1 MAGKITALDLIKAHQ
16 TQKLMDAGSAV
27 VNRNNEPYKKVDETR
42 KAGTLIQN
50 IADTPATA
58 LDMQK
63 KKEDRAEGLFGT
75 EAEQKARDAR
85 KALQEYKLTD
95 EYKKNQKKI
104 QQDQYVKGML
114 FGVRPEYEADDKEK
128 KLQKD
133 IDYWQGQVQQE
144 RDAKTT
150 QRDMDAIENWSDE
163 DKAALE
169 QYISDKQSAFVQS
182 LNPAATGLP
191 ADFESNPLIAK
202 YGRQR
207 LDQIAS
213 SYQRQQNKQKYE
225 IAEQLGRDTTDG
237 GFLGSILPNAQSVA
251 ANLADTLL
259 SPLTRIAQS
268 NVGRDDRYSTLDPY
282 AGGQA
287 VAYAAGVREETAK
300 NIAGSEEGV
309 QITDGITGREAL
321 ALGYQGGMAA
331 LDTGARILASGGKYA
346 APAVGAGLAALGSFN
361 QTLRQASEQGADPG
375 QAIALATV
383 NSGIEAL
390 TEKLPLDELFK
401 MAKGGAKPAAK
412 VIGNILKQAGIE
424 ILEEEASLIGTI
436 LAEAAILQEESSYNQ
451 QVMQA
456 LSNGATEEEARTQ
469 ANRALLAEAI
479 NTAIVSGISGAASAA
494 GAEYAGARFVGNP
507 ETGVQ
512 TQVQEQMSD
521 QMQQGTQEAQSQP
534 EQDNWMAK
542 TYREAMGETQ
552 KTAASEETTVNV
564 RSAKTALTEENKAKK
579 TLAYTLAS
587 NLDSVRDMQPVS
599 QLTGKELNDRSMKLS
614 DQIAA
619 FFRKLGNKVTRNGFG
634 DVELGEYGVG
644 GMLNHKPLNRAKALS
659 VAAVPDVIRSG
670 RQINYEPNWKGRSYE
685 SYTFAGP
692 VTVNGTTV
700 YVAAVVDKRPDNK
713 FYLSEMVDSEGNY
726 VRIEESP
733 SGNSKNELPMGPEH
747 QQGRDYAGPK
757 ELSEGSNPSANAE
770 PTLLPKNSIPN
781 NSKDVNGNLGSAQQA
796 DTETG
801 VQTGASNVQQ
811 QSPEGGQVK
820 GVGAAERNFSGV
832 AAYEDMLTDDNVQR
846 QRTGAVRDVEM
857 PKKDSDGR
865 RVTEF
870 AGNAVSAGVTPD
882 PMADAI
888 KSLVGDKKLSFD
900 TRTNKQSLENAASDI
915 NARGEDTVAREIA
928 EHAANKAVV
937 DGDIEKGMVLYAQYA
952 NDPKTQDE
960 ASSLF
965 LDMAALAN
973 MSGRNLQLFSLMKR
987 MTPEGQL
994 MTVRKNIEKSIADIN
1009 KGRSVGKQIVYVPG
1023 QKNMDAAKTV
1033 AQKRKVEIDQAL
1045 EQNFLDAKTDEQR
1058 KAALD
1063 DIYKNV
1069 AVQIKPTLGEAWDAW
1084 RNLAMLGNFK
1094 THERNFA
1101 STAAFK
1107 PYTTVKRAIGT
1118 ALESVFLKQED
1129 RTKSLVGIS
1138 KEAHD
1143 LVDWAKKDAKSE
1155 DVKRL
1160 LGGTGTAGDDAR
1172 SAIQDYRKILP
1183 GALDT
1188 ARKKNLELMEAEDFF
1203 FKRSEYAVSLAT
1215 FLKARGYN
1223 IKQVQA
1229 GQVPRGV
1236 LDAGRQYAV
1245 KEAQKATFND
1255 RNRLSDAISKLNN
1268 VKNDGG
1274 GAVVNIIRKGIVPF
1288 LKTPANV
1295 VARVAEY
1302 NPVSL
1307 AKTLVTAK
1315 GDIDSGRK
1323 SAADVIDEISAG
1335 LTGSAA
1341 MVLGAALSEGLI
1353 PGAELIGAIED
1364 EDEKREG
1371 AQEYSIRIGEKYY
1384 SVAWLAPAMI
1394 PLFMG
1399 ANIRQ
1404 KFNNMGDAVDG
1415 WDMVEAL
1422 AKATGDALNPLLE
1435 LSMLSSL
1442 SDIVQKVKYEET
1454 PGDMLM
1460 TGLINAATS
1469 YFTQG
1474 IPTVFGQ
1481 IEQAT
1486 ETEKKSTYVNTDNK
1500 VERMVKTA
1508 VSGATKRLPGDL
1520 YQTTKRD
1527 EWGEPVKNPDDW
1539 TSQAFNAFFNPVTTS
1554 TRKTDEVTKEIT
1566 RLNKSQPE
1574 SVTPPTASKTISYTD
1589 RQGNAHKDV
1598 RLTEEQFQT
1607 LAETQGKTAKAILD
1621 TMIASKDYAAL
1632 TDTQKAEAIRT
1643 AYSYARKTGEI
1654 AAIGEEHTGYG
1665 DAWMMEMEQGKE
1677 AEYIIRR
1684 VTKSELTGAMDAL
1697 DTAWDKDY
1705 DQTGRSDD
1713 LKWAYDTFKA
1723 MTADARKDVEERI
1736 TGTTAKYIEARDK
1749 GVSHEAF
1756 VKAAENVNKAKGTG
1770 SNGTVRD
1777 IDRRAAIANTY
1788 GLTEKQIDTIMKA
1801 YMGDYDPENGKTEKS
1816 ELKYDYIRQELGLS
1830 PKAYTETYRAHLD
1843 NSKKKE
1849 KIAAIMALGYDKK
1862 TATKLYNVYAGRT
1875 DVVKWYES
1883 Q

>member
-1 MAGKITALDLIKAHQ
+1 MAKTSSQIAAERKLVSDYRNAVHQQQMAGVAEKNAARTL
-16 TQKLMDAGSAV
+16 AV
-27 VNRNNEPYKKVDETR
+27 LR
-42 KAGTLIQN
+42 KGIAGTSDPVKKAELSRAAQSVTDGYKQTV
-50 IADTPATA
+50 AGQKKSGPKTVQD
-58 LDMQK
+58 LQK

-75 EAEQKARDAR
+75 EAERKARDAR
-85 KALQEYKLTD
+85 KALQEYTLTD

-104 QQDQYVKGML
+104 QQDQYVKGIL
-114 FGVRPEYEADDKEK
+114 FGIKPEYEADDKEK
-128 KLQKD
+128 QLQKD
-133 IDYWQGQVQQE
+133 LDYWDGQVQQE

-150 QRDMDAIENWSDE
+150 QRDMAAMESWSDE

-169 QYISDKQSAFVQS
+169 QYISDRETAFVQS
-182 LNPAATGLP
+182 FSPFATGLP
-191 ADFESNPLIAK
+191 ADYESNPLIAK
-202 YGRQR
+202 YGRAR

-213 SYQRQQNKQKYE
+213 SYQRMKNQQEYE
-225 IAEQLGRDTTDG
+225 AAQQTGRESADKGAIAAIGANAA
-237 GFLGSILPNAQSVA
+237 SIG

-259 SPLTRIAQS
+259 NPLERIAQGA
-268 NVGRDDRYSTLDPY
+268 VGRDDRYSTLDPY

-287 VAYAAGVREETAK
+287 AAYASGVRDETAK

-309 QITDGITGREAL
+309 QVTDGITGREAL
-321 ALGYQGGMAA
+321 ALGYQGGMSAA
-331 LDTGARILASGGKYA
+331 DSVARGLIGGT
-346 APAVGAGLAALGSFN
+346 PVVGAGLAALGSFN
-361 QTLRQASEQGADPG
+361 QTLRQASEQGASPE
-375 QAIALATV
+375 QAVKLATV
-383 NSGIEAL
+383 NSAL
-390 TEKLPLDELFK
+390 EMATEKLPLDELFK
-401 MAKGGAKPAAK
+401 VAKGGAKPAAK

-424 ILEEEASLIGTI
+424 IAEEEASLIGTT
-436 LAEAAILQEESSYNQ
+436 LAEAAILQEKSDYNQ
-451 QVMQA
+451 RIMIA
-456 LSNGATEEEARTQ
+456 RIAGATQEQAKAR

-479 NTAIVSGISGAASAA
+479 HTAIVSGISGAASGA
-494 GAEYAGARFVGNP
+494 GAEYAAASYVGTP
-507 ETGVQ
+507 ETEVQ
-512 TQVQEQMSD
+512 TEAQEQMPD

-542 TYREAMGETQ
+542 TFREAMGEKQ
-552 KTAASEETTVNV
+552 KTAASE
-564 RSAKTALTEENKAKK
+564 K
-579 TLAYTLAS
+579 
-587 NLDSVRDMQPVS
+587 
-599 QLTGKELNDRSMKLS
+599 
-614 DQIAA
+614 
-619 FFRKLGNKVTRNGFG
+619 
-634 DVELGEYGVG
+634 
-644 GMLNHKPLNRAKALS
+644 
-659 VAAVPDVIRSG
+659 AAVTTKSASKGSG
-670 RQINYEPNWKGRSYE
+670 
-685 SYTFAGP
+685 A
-692 VTVNGTTV
+692 
-700 YVAAVVDKRPDNK
+700 
-713 FYLSEMVDSEGNY
+713 
-726 VRIEESP
+726 
-733 SGNSKNELPMGPEH
+733 
-747 QQGRDYAGPK
+747 YA
-757 ELSEGSNPSANAE
+757 
-770 PTLLPKNSIPN
+770 
-781 NSKDVNGNLGSAQQA
+781 
-796 DTETG
+796 
-801 VQTGASNVQQ
+801 
-811 QSPEGGQVK
+811 EGGQVK
-820 GVGAAERNFSGV
+820 GTGAAERNFSGV
-832 AAYEDMLTDDNVQR
+832 AAYEDMLADDNVQR
-846 QRTGAVRDVEM
+846 QRPGAVRDVEM

-870 AGNAVSAGVTPD
+870 SSNVVSAGVTPD

-900 TRTNKQSLENAASDI
+900 TRTNKQSLENAADAIREQGDTAVISALHT
-915 NARGEDTVAREIA
+915 NAE
-928 EHAANKAVV
+928 NKTIV
-937 DGDIEKGMVLYAQYA
+937 DGDIEKGLVLYAQYA
-952 NDPKTQDE
+952 NDPDPKSQET
-960 ASSLF
+960 ASQII
-965 LDMAALAN
+965 LDMGAIAN

-1009 KGRSVGKQIVYVPG
+1009 KGRSAGKQIVYVPG
-1023 QKNMDAAKTV
+1023 QKKMDAAKTV

-1094 THERNFA
+1094 THERNFV

-1118 ALESVFLKQED
+1118 ALESVFLKQEN

-1143 LVDWAKKDAKSE
+1143 LADWAKKDAKSE

-1160 LGGTGTAGDDAR
+1160 LGGAGTAGDDAR

-1188 ARKKNLELMEAEDFF
+1188 VRKKNLQLMEAADFV

-1245 KEAQKATFND
+1245 REAQKATFND
-1255 RNRLSDAISKLNN
+1255 RNKLSDTLSKLNQLAEE
-1268 VKNDGG
+1268 KGG
-1274 GAVVNIIRKGIVPF
+1274 PTYHIISKGIFPF
-1288 LKTPANV
+1288 LKAPANI

-1302 NPVSL
+1302 NPVAL
-1307 AKTLVTAK
+1307 GKTLLTAK
-1315 GDIDSGRK
+1315 ADIDSGRK

-1341 MVLGAALSEGLI
+1341 MVLGAALRAGMV
-1353 PGAELIGAIED
+1353 PGIKLVGAIED
-1364 EDEKREG
+1364 EDELREG
-1371 AQEYSIRIGEKYY
+1371 AQAYSIQIGDRYY

-1394 PLFMG
+1394 PLFIG
-1399 ANIRQ
+1399 ANLYD
-1404 KFNNMGDAVDG
+1404 KFSNMDDAVDG
-1415 WDMVEAL
+1415 WDAMQAFAEAT
-1422 AKATGDALNPLLE
+1422 AGSLNPMLE

-1454 PGDMLM
+1454 PGDMVM
-1460 TGLINAATS
+1460 TALLNAATS

-1598 RLTEEQFQT
+1598 RLTEEQYQT
-1607 LAETQGKTAKAILD
+1607 LAETQGKTAKAILEN
-1621 TMIASKDYAAL
+1621 MINSKDYAAL
-1632 TDTQKAEAIRT
+1632 TDAQKAEAIRT
-1643 AYSYARKTGEI
+1643 AYSYARKTGEM
-1654 AAIGEEHTGYG
+1654 AAIGKNHTGY
-1665 DAWMMEMEQGKE
+1665 DEAWMMEMEQGKE
-1677 AEYIIRR
+1677 AEYIIRKAVR
-1684 VTKSELTGAMDAL
+1684 DNLNGAMESFSTARKKKY
-1697 DTAWDKDY
+1697 DTTTAENEM
-1705 DQTGRSDD
+1705 Q
-1713 LKWAYDTFKA
+1713 WAYDAFKA
-1723 MTADARKDVEERI
+1723 MSEGARSEISESADSSA
-1736 TGTTAKYIEARDK
+1736 ANYIEARDA
-1749 GVSHEAF
+1749 GVSHDKYLDVSNLLVGIVPEKGKKEA
-1756 VKAAENVNKAKGTG
+1756 
-1770 SNGTVRD
+1770 SD
-1777 IDRRAAIANTY
+1777 IQKSEAIMKTS
-1788 GLTEKQIDTIMKA
+1788 GLTAKQKELLVKQQVSDAQDKNID
-1801 YMGDYDPENGKTEKS
+1801 
-1816 ELKYDYIRQELGLS
+1816 ELK
-1830 PKAYTETYRAHLD
+1830 
-1843 NSKKKE
+1843 
-1849 KIAAIMALGYDKK
+1849 ALGYAADKYV
-1862 TATKLYNVYAGRT
+1862 KLYRDYLDYTKGNGKKKRT
-1875 DVVKWYES
+1875 IEKWMQDYNITYSVAEKLYEVFP
-1883 Q
+1883 